1 MFRPNVCLQITS
13 FYGSEVTFW
22 ATEGLLSSTV
32 LEHMRFQITRL
43 GCRVVAHC
51 AMEGSLPTMH
61 VQVYFQISICSAS
74 EVTFC
79 ATERLLLTTML
90 VHVFFQNTGFKT
102 RVVALYATEWLVL
115 TTMLVQCTC
124 VFSVQ

>member
-32 LEHMRFQITRL
+32 PEHMRFQITRL

-51 AMEGSLPTMH
+51 AMEGSLPTM
-61 VQVYFQISICSAS
+61 
-74 EVTFC
+74 
-79 ATERLLLTTML
+79 L
-90 VHVFFQNTGFKT
+90 VHVFFQITGFKT
-102 RVVALYATEWLVL
+102 RVVALYATEWLL
-115 TTMLVQCTC
+115 FPTMLVHMLL
-124 VFSVQ
+124 